1 MRETLVVPDL
11 AGYAL
16 QVGAALWRLEDA
28 RDRTLRVLRDM
39 PAEYIDRETQG
50 NSVGAILYHVALIEA
65 DWLFAEILEEPI
77 PASLHPLLPADVR
90 DQDGIL
96 TAVRGQ
102 TLGEHLARL
111 ALIRSLL
118 LDRLRAMTDED
129 FQRVRSL
136 PQYDVSPA
144 WVLHHLAQHEAEHR
158 GEVGAVIARFQAGG

>member
-1 MRETLVVPDL
+1 MRELLVIPEL
-11 AGYAL
+11 AGYVP

-28 RDRTLRVLRDM
+28 RDRTLRLLRDM
-39 PAEYIDRETQG
+39 PAETIDRETPG

-65 DWLFAEILEEPI
+65 DWLFAEILQEPI
-77 PASLHPLLPADVR
+77 PAQLHHLLPVDVR

-102 TLGEHLARL
+102 TLEEHLARL
-111 ALIRSLL
+111 AAIRSIL

-136 PQYDVSPA
+136 RQYDVSPD

-158 GEVGAVIARFQAGG
+158 GELGAAIGH

>member
-1 MRETLVVPDL
+1 MRELLVIPEL
-11 AGYAL
+11 AGYAP

-28 RDRTLRVLRDM
+28 RDRTLRLLRDM
-39 PAEYIDRETQG
+39 PAETIDRETPG

-65 DWLFAEILEEPI
+65 DWLFAEILQEPI
-77 PASLHPLLPADVR
+77 PAQLHHLLPVDVR

-102 TLGEHLARL
+102 TLEEHLARL
-111 ALIRSLL
+111 AAIRSIL

-129 FQRVRSL
+129 FQGVRSL
-136 PQYDVSPA
+136 RQYDVSPD

-158 GEVGAVIARFQAGG
+158 GELGAAIGH

>member
-1 MRETLVVPDL
+1 MRELLVIPEL
-11 AGYAL
+11 AGYVP

-28 RDRTLRVLRDM
+28 RDRTLRLLRDM
-39 PAEYIDRETQG
+39 PAETIDRETPG

-65 DWLFAEILEEPI
+65 DWLFAEILQEPI
-77 PASLHPLLPADVR
+77 PAQLHHLLPVDVR

-102 TLGEHLARL
+102 TLEEHLARL
-111 ALIRSLL
+111 AAIRSIL

-129 FQRVRSL
+129 FQGVRSL
-136 PQYDVSPA
+136 RQYDVSPD

-158 GEVGAVIARFQAGG
+158 GELGAAIGH

>member
-1 MRETLVVPDL
+1 MRELLVIPEL
-11 AGYAL
+11 AGYVP

-28 RDRTLRVLRDM
+28 RDRTLRLLRDM
-39 PAEYIDRETQG
+39 PAETIDRETPG

-65 DWLFAEILEEPI
+65 DWLFAEILQEPI
-77 PASLHPLLPADVR
+77 PAQLHHLLPVDVR

-102 TLGEHLARL
+102 TLEEHLARL
-111 ALIRSLL
+111 AAIRSIL

-136 PQYDVSPA
+136 RQYDVSPD

-158 GEVGAVIARFQAGG
+158 SELGAAIGH

>member
-1 MRETLVVPDL
+1 MRELLVIPKL
-11 AGYAL
+11 AGYAP

-28 RDRTLRVLRDM
+28 RDRTLRLLRDM
-39 PAEYIDRETQG
+39 PAETIDRETPG

-65 DWLFAEILEEPI
+65 DWLFAEILQEPI
-77 PASLHPLLPADVR
+77 PAQLHHLLPVDVR

-102 TLGEHLARL
+102 TLEEHLARL
-111 ALIRSLL
+111 AAIRSIL

-136 PQYDVSPA
+136 RQYDVSPD

-158 GEVGAVIARFQAGG
+158 SELGAAIGH

>member
-1 MRETLVVPDL
+1 MRELLVIPEL
-11 AGYAL
+11 AGYAP

-28 RDRTLRVLRDM
+28 RDRTLRLLRDM
-39 PAEYIDRETQG
+39 PAETIDRETPG

-65 DWLFAEILEEPI
+65 DWLFAEILQEPI
-77 PASLHPLLPADVR
+77 PAQLHHLLPVDVR

-102 TLGEHLARL
+102 TLEEHLARL
-111 ALIRSLL
+111 AAIRSIL

-136 PQYDVSPA
+136 RQYDVSPD

-158 GEVGAVIARFQAGG
+158 SELGAAIGH

>member
-1 MRETLVVPDL
+1 MRELLVIPEL
-11 AGYAL
+11 AGYAP

-28 RDRTLRVLRDM
+28 RDRTLRLLRDM
-39 PAEYIDRETQG
+39 PAETIDRETPG

-65 DWLFAEILEEPI
+65 DWLFAEILQEPI
-77 PASLHPLLPADVR
+77 PAQLHHLLPVDVR

-102 TLGEHLARL
+102 TLEEHLARL
-111 ALIRSLL
+111 AAIRSIL

-136 PQYDVSPA
+136 RQYDVSPD

-158 GEVGAVIARFQAGG
+158 GELGAAIGH